1 MKNNFKIQIEDD
13 MEKSKFKKSLISV
26 YECLYEMKRELLI
39 NIKYPFKIMSEF
51 ETIEYIKK
59 IIVP

>member
-1 MKNNFKIQIEDD
+1 

>member
-1 MKNNFKIQIEDD
+1 MTWKNQNL
-13 MEKSKFKKSLISV
+13 KKSLISV